1 MTVKDDKPPGIFRK
15 RCQKRLKKRIQ
26 VWVIRN
32 RNQTYI
38 EALPFVEM
46 GRMKDHEPQTNLMF
60 LAMNGNPP
68 LSGARGGIVFRFKS
82 AR

>member
-1 MTVKDDKPPGIFRK
+1 MTVKDDKPPGIFK
-15 RCQKRLKKRIQ
+15 EKVPEKVKKRTQ

-68 LSGARGGIVFRFKS
+68 LSGARGRIVFRF
-82 AR
+82 